1 MNEKEVKDLIH
12 EASEKHRLGGYS
24 AQATAN
30 GWPII
35 FAKELRKILN
45 GLTDI
50 NENIKTVV
58 QNTEIC
64 AEHMK
69 SISAQLK
76 KTQGSKG
83 IIETVAQ
90 NIIACMRNHQDIS
103 EATLNEIISAN
114 SVQRRAE
121 QDDRPKQDAIQAT
134 PRNKSRRRQKDSNR
148 TDSGADS

>member
-12 EASEKHRLGGYS
+12 EASEKHLLGGYS

-64 AEHMK
+64 AEHMT
-69 SISAQLK
+69 SISEQLER
-76 KTQGSKG
+76 TQGSKG

-90 NIIACMRNHQDIS
+90 NIIACMRSHQDIS
-103 EATLNEIISAN
+103 EAVLNEIISAN

-121 QDDRPKQDAIQAT
+121 DDRPKQDAIQAT
-134 PRNKSRRRQKDSNR
+134 PRNKSGRRKKDSNR
-148 TDSGADS
+148 TDSGTDS